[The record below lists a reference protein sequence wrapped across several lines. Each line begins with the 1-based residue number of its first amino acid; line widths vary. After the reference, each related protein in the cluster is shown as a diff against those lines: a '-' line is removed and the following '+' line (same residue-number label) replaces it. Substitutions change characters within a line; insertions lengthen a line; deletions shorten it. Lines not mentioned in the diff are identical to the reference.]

1 MSMSGRKYR
10 LGRSAA
16 WLLSLLGWVVMAG
29 GLVMLGLGVFQMIRL
44 GTRDLLT
51 LAPYIGGGAA
61 VLLNGL
67 FMVAGAQ
74 LMLAVFDIALSG
86 RALVLNVP
94 GKGAAAPPETLAP
107 EAPVQ
112 RRGGRAEPLL
122 RRPAQGDEDED

>member
-1 MSMSGRKYR
+1 MSARRYR
-10 LGRSAA
+10 LGRMAA

-29 GLVMLGLGVFQMIRL
+29 GLATLALGLFQVFAL

-51 LAPYIGGGAA
+51 LAPYLGGGFA

-86 RALVLNVP
+86 RALVLSVP
-94 GKGAAAPPETLAP
+94 GQPAAPAEPPAAPPAP
-107 EAPVQ
+107 ARDP
-112 RRGGRAEPLL
+112 RGRAEPVL
-122 RRPAQGDEDED
+122 RRGGPGPAPEEL